1 MTQGIHQVLAG
12 AAGRDAI
19 TNHALAAQQVI
30 RGMGFASEVFV
41 EDAHIGPEMAERVH
55 AHYSWDSVARPGDLA
70 IIHYSIDSPAFDHA
84 IARAAKS
91 AVHYHNVTPAELL
104 WRDLPALAAQCR
116 DGRARLGDLTGRVQR
131 SASDSEFN
139 AEEMAALGLPP
150 ADVVGILRQQL
161 PIPARTA
168 DTAHERPRLLF
179 VGRGVPNKCQHEL
192 IMAVAALA
200 DAGVDAEL
208 RLVGSWGG
216 SRPYFERC
224 MRTARMLGVTDSVVV
239 LDSLSDEDLAREYA
253 DADVFLCL
261 SDHEGYCVP
270 LLEAMAA
277 DLPIVA
283 FAAGAV
289 PETLG
294 RAGLLLNDK
303 SPSVVA
309 EAVAAV
315 LGGALAGEMRD
326 GRGAQL
332 AHHSREATA
341 QRLQAFIGEFATC

>member
-1 MTQGIHQVLAG
+1 MGGTRRGQALTEPDMGAVMVAHQMTL
-12 AAGRDAI
+12 
-19 TNHALAAQQVI
+19 
-30 RGMGFASEVFV
+30 
-41 EDAHIGPEMAERVH
+41 
-55 AHYSWDSVARPGDLA
+55 
-70 IIHYSIDSPAFDHA
+70 
-84 IARAAKS
+84 
-91 AVHYHNVTPAELL
+91 
-104 WRDLPALAAQCR
+104 
-116 DGRARLGDLTGRVQR
+116 
-131 SASDSEFN
+131 
-139 AEEMAALGLPP
+139 
-150 ADVVGILRQQL
+150 
-161 PIPARTA
+161 
-168 DTAHERPRLLF
+168 
-179 VGRGVPNKCQHEL
+179 
-192 IMAVAALA
+192 
-200 DAGVDAEL
+200 L

-216 SRPYFERC
+216 SRTYFERC
-224 MRTARMLGVTDSVVV
+224 RRTARMLGVTDSVVV

-253 DADVFLCL
+253 NADVFLCL

-270 LLEAMAA
+270 LLEAMSA

-332 AHHSREATA
+332 THHSPEATT
-341 QRLQAFIGEFATC
+341 QRLQAFIGEFAAC

>member
-1 MTQGIHQVLAG
+1 
-12 AAGRDAI
+12 
-19 TNHALAAQQVI
+19 
-30 RGMGFASEVFV
+30 MGFASEVFV
-41 EDAHIGPEMAERVH
+41 EDAHISPEVGTRVH
-55 AHYSWDSVARPGDLA
+55 EHTKWDAVAQTGDLA
-70 IIHYSIDSPAFDHA
+70 IVHYSIDSPAFDYA
-84 IARAAKS
+84 LDRAAKS

-116 DGRARLGDLTGRVQR
+116 DGRTRLGEMTGRVVR
-131 SASDSEFN
+131 SASDSQFN
-139 AEEMAALGLPP
+139 AQEMLALDLPP
-150 ADVVGILRQQL
+150 ADVVGILRPQL
-161 PIPARTA
+161 SIPPRTTGA
-168 DTAHERPRLLF
+168 VHSRPRLLF

-192 IMAVAALA
+192 IMALAALG

-224 MRTARMLGVTDSVVV
+224 LRTARMLGVTDSVVV

>member
-1 MTQGIHQVLAG
+1 MTPGIHQVLAG
-12 AAGRDAI
+12 AAERDAI

-41 EDAHIGPEMAERVH
+41 EDAHISPEVGTQVYEHTR
-55 AHYSWDSVARPGDLA
+55 WDALAQPGDLA
-70 IIHYSIDSPAFDHA
+70 IVHYSIDSPAFDYA
-84 IARAAKS
+84 LDRAAKS
-91 AVHYHNVTPAELL
+91 AVHYHNVTPADLL
-104 WRDLPALAAQCR
+104 WRDLPALAVQCR
-116 DGRARLGDLTGRVQR
+116 DGRARLADLAGRVVR
-131 SASDSEFN
+131 SASDSQFN
-139 AEEMAALGLPP
+139 ADEMLGLGLPA

-161 PIPARTA
+161 SMPPRTRHAPHARA
-168 DTAHERPRLLF
+168 RLLF

-216 SRPYFERC
+216 SRTYFERC

-294 RAGLLLNDK
+294 RAGLLLDDK

-315 LGGALAGEMRD
+315 LAGALADDMRM
-326 GRGAQL
+326 GRAAQL
-332 AHHSREATA
+332 AHHSPEATT
-341 QRLQAFIGEFATC
+341 QRLRTFIGEFAAC

>member
-1 MTQGIHQVLAG
+1 MMPT
-12 AAGRDAI
+12 
-19 TNHALAAQQVI
+19 
-30 RGMGFASEVFV
+30 
-41 EDAHIGPEMAERVH
+41 P
-55 AHYSWDSVARPGDLA
+55 
-70 IIHYSIDSPAFDHA
+70 SP
-84 IARAAKS
+84 RTTG
-91 AVHYHNVTPAELL
+91 AVH
-104 WRDLPALAAQCR
+104 
-116 DGRARLGDLTGRVQR
+116 
-131 SASDSEFN
+131 S
-139 AEEMAALGLPP
+139 
-150 ADVVGILRQQL
+150 
-161 PIPARTA
+161 
-168 DTAHERPRLLF
+168 RPRLLF

-192 IMAVAALA
+192 IMALAALG

-224 MRTARMLGVTDSVVV
+224 LRTARMLGVTDSVVV

>member
-1 MTQGIHQVLAG
+1 VTPGIHQVLAG
-12 AAGRDAI
+12 AAERDAI

-30 RGMGFASEVFV
+30 RDMGFASEVFV
-41 EDAHIGPEMAERVH
+41 EDAHISPEVGTQVH
-55 AHYSWDSVARPGDLA
+55 EHTTWDALAQPGDLA
-70 IIHYSIDSPAFDHA
+70 IVHYSIDSPAFDYA
-84 IARAAKS
+84 LDRAAKS

-116 DGRARLGDLTGRVQR
+116 DGRTRLADLTGRVVR
-131 SASDSEFN
+131 SASDSQFN
-139 AEEMAALGLPP
+139 AQEMLALGLPP
-150 ADVVGILRQQL
+150 ADVVGILRQRL
-161 PIPARTA
+161 PISPRTPDA
-168 DTAHERPRLLF
+168 TNARPRLLF

-192 IMAVAALA
+192 IMAVAALS

-216 SRPYFERC
+216 SRTYFERC
-224 MRTARMLGVTDSVVV
+224 MRTARMLGVADSVVV
-239 LDSLSDEDLAREYA
+239 LDSLNDEDLAQEYA

-294 RAGLLLNDK
+294 RAGLLLTDK
-303 SPSVVA
+303 SPSMVA

-315 LGGALAGEMRD
+315 LGGALASEMGA

-332 AHHSREATA
+332 AHHSREATT
-341 QRLQAFIGEFATC
+341 QRLRAFIGEFSEC

>member
-1 MTQGIHQVLAG
+1 MTPGIHQVLAG
-12 AAGRDAI
+12 AAERDAI
-19 TNHALAAQQVI
+19 TNHALAAQRVI
-30 RGMGFASEVFV
+30 RDMGFASEVFV
-41 EDAHIGPEMAERVH
+41 EDAHISPEVGTRVH
-55 AHYSWDSVARPGDLA
+55 EHTKWDAVAQTGDLA
-70 IIHYSIDSPAFDHA
+70 IVHYSIDSPAFDYA
-84 IARAAKS
+84 LDRAAKS

-116 DGRARLGDLTGRVQR
+116 DGRTRLGEMTGRVVR
-131 SASDSEFN
+131 SASDSQFK
-139 AEEMAALGLPP
+139 AQEMLALDLPP
-150 ADVVGILRQQL
+150 ADVVGILRPQL
-161 PIPARTA
+161 SIPPRTTGA
-168 DTAHERPRLLF
+168 VHSRPRLLF

>member
-1 MTQGIHQVLAG
+1 MPGIHQVLAG

-19 TNHALAAQQVI
+19 TNHALAAQRVI
-30 RGMGFASEVFV
+30 RDAGFASEIFV
-41 EDAHIGPEMAERVH
+41 DDAHIGPEMAERVR
-55 AHYSWDSVARPGDLA
+55 AHYSWDSLAQPSDLA
-70 IIHYSIDSPAFDHA
+70 ILHYSIDSPAFDYA
-84 IARAAKS
+84 LDRAAKT

-116 DGRARLGDLTGRVQR
+116 DGRSRLANLTGRVVR
-131 SASDSEFN
+131 SAADSVFN
-139 AEEMAALGLPP
+139 AREMQAIGLPA
-150 ADVVGILRQQL
+150 ADVVGILRPKL
-161 PIPARTA
+161 DRPASDRT
-168 DTAHERPRLLF
+168 TGHRRPRILF

-192 IMAVAALA
+192 IMAIGAMA

-216 SRPYFERC
+216 SRAYFERC
-224 MRTARMLGVTDSVVV
+224 KRTARILGVTDLVVI
-239 LDSLSDEDLAREYA
+239 LDSLSDADLAREYR

-283 FAAGAV
+283 YAAGAV

-294 RAGLLLNDK
+294 RAGLLLDAK
-303 SPSVVA
+303 LPSLVA

-315 LGGALAGEMRD
+315 LGGALADEMQGGRD
-326 GRGAQL
+326 RQL
-332 AHHSREATA
+332 AHHSREATTS
-341 QRLQAFIGEFATC
+341 RLRTFVEEFAAC

>member
-1 MTQGIHQVLAG
+1 MTPGIHQVLAG
-12 AAGRDAI
+12 AAERDAI

-30 RGMGFASEVFV
+30 RNMGFASEVFV
-41 EDAHIGPEMAERVH
+41 EDAHISPEVAERVH
-55 AHYSWDSVARPGDLA
+55 AHYSWDSVAGPGDLA
-70 IIHYSIDSPAFDHA
+70 VIHYSIDSPAFDHA
-84 IARAAKS
+84 IDRAGKS

-116 DGRARLGDLTGRVQR
+116 DGRTRLSELTGRVVR
-131 SASDSEFN
+131 SASDSHFN
-139 AEEMAALGLPP
+139 AQEMRALGLPP
-150 ADVVGILRQQL
+150 ADVVGILRQQRSS
-161 PIPARTA
+161 PPRTTGA
-168 DTAHERPRLLF
+168 VHSRPRLLF

-192 IMAVAALA
+192 IMALAALG

-216 SRPYFERC
+216 SRTYFERC
-224 MRTARMLGVTDSVVV
+224 RRTARMLGVTDSVVV
-239 LDSLSDEDLAREYA
+239 LDSLSDEDLAQEYA

-332 AHHSREATA
+332 THHSPEATT
-341 QRLQAFIGEFATC
+341 QRLQAFIGEFAAC

>member
-1 MTQGIHQVLAG
+1 MTPGIHQVLAG
-12 AAGRDAI
+12 AAERDAL
-19 TNHALAAQQVI
+19 TNHALAAQRVI
-30 RGMGFASEVFV
+30 RDMGFASEVFV
-41 EDAHIGPEMAERVH
+41 EDAHISPEGGTRVH
-55 AHYSWDSVARPGDLA
+55 EHTTWDAVAQTGDLA
-70 IIHYSIDSPAFDHA
+70 IVHYSIDSPAFDYA
-84 IARAAKS
+84 LDRAAKS

-116 DGRARLGDLTGRVQR
+116 DGRTRLGEMTGRVVR
-131 SASDSEFN
+131 SASDSQFN
-139 AEEMAALGLPP
+139 AQEMLALDLPP
-150 ADVVGILRQQL
+150 ADVVGILRPQL
-161 PIPARTA
+161 SIPPRTTGA
-168 DTAHERPRLLF
+168 VHSRPRLLF

-192 IMAVAALA
+192 IMALAALG

-224 MRTARMLGVTDSVVV
+224 LRTARMLGVTDSVVV

>member
-1 MTQGIHQVLAG
+1 M
-12 AAGRDAI
+12 
-19 TNHALAAQQVI
+19 
-30 RGMGFASEVFV
+30 
-41 EDAHIGPEMAERVH
+41 
-55 AHYSWDSVARPGDLA
+55 
-70 IIHYSIDSPAFDHA
+70 
-84 IARAAKS
+84 
-91 AVHYHNVTPAELL
+91 
-104 WRDLPALAAQCR
+104 
-116 DGRARLGDLTGRVQR
+116 
-131 SASDSEFN
+131 
-139 AEEMAALGLPP
+139 
-150 ADVVGILRQQL
+150 
-161 PIPARTA
+161 
-168 DTAHERPRLLF
+168 
-179 VGRGVPNKCQHEL
+179 
-192 IMAVAALA
+192 
-200 DAGVDAEL
+200 DAEL

-224 MRTARMLGVTDSVVV
+224 LRTARMLGVTDSVVV

-277 DLPIVA
+277 DLPLVA
-283 FAAGAV
+283 YAAGAV

>member
-1 MTQGIHQVLAG
+1 MTPGIHQVLAG
-12 AAGRDAI
+12 AAERDAI
-19 TNHALAAQQVI
+19 TNHALAAQRVI
-30 RGMGFASEVFV
+30 RDMGFASEVFV
-41 EDAHIGPEMAERVH
+41 EDAHISPEVGTRVH
-55 AHYSWDSVARPGDLA
+55 EHTKWDAVAQTGDLA
-70 IIHYSIDSPAFDHA
+70 IVHYSIDSPAFDYA
-84 IARAAKS
+84 LDRAAKS

-116 DGRARLGDLTGRVQR
+116 DGRTRLGEMTGRVVR
-131 SASDSEFN
+131 SASDSQFN
-139 AEEMAALGLPP
+139 AQEMLALDLPP
-150 ADVVGILRQQL
+150 ADVVG
-161 PIPARTA
+161 
-168 DTAHERPRLLF
+168 
-179 VGRGVPNKCQHEL
+179 
-192 IMAVAALA
+192 MALAALG

-224 MRTARMLGVTDSVVV
+224 LRTARMLGVTDSVVV